1 MLFDEE
7 PNEHE
12 PDPPE
17 EPGAGDLGPPIPE
30 PPEIDLSDR
39 DVPQDL
45 LKRFWKLVGIFNVA
59 LLATSL
65 GVLFIAFESR
75 FSVGGSLLAVGLVA
89 FVFGWL
95 GYRRARKG

>member
-7 PNEHE
+7 PDEHE
-12 PDPPE
+12 PDPPK

-39 DVPQDL
+39 DVPQNL
-45 LKRFWKLVGIFNVA
+45 LKRFWKLVGLFNVA

-65 GVLFIAFESR
+65 GVMLIAFEGR
-75 FSVGGSLLAVGLVA
+75 LTVGGGLLAVGIGA
-89 FVFGWL
+89 FVLGWL